1 MRGNRS
7 AWTFCLFIS
16 WGACVESCWIWMNL
30 WSPRFFI
37 ICKSIKSPFD
47 LCYWRQ
53 FRSNIFR
60 WYIRFKEEIIF
71 STWLERNSWCHISR
85 FVCFKSNW
93 RLALFVAFGRSS
105 KIIKISWDCSTSS
118 TNPTSAV
125 VFTGLR
131 TGLGLIHSYISYLN
145 ENRWNNQRFRFFVFY
160 SFESQWRFTMQTS
173 RIYVS
178 AFGYKFDLFE
188 VMMERTHLLH
198 IPQTV
203 ANIPNF

>member
-1 MRGNRS
+1 MVHMFQGRI
-7 AWTFCLFIS
+7 L
-16 WGACVESCWIWMNL
+16 
-30 WSPRFFI
+30 
-37 ICKSIKSPFD
+37 
-47 LCYWRQ
+47 
-53 FRSNIFR
+53 
-60 WYIRFKEEIIF
+60 F

-145 ENRWNNQRFRFFVFY
+145 ENRWNNQRFPFFVFY

-178 AFGYKFDLFE
+178 AFGYKFDLLRWWWNE
-188 VMMERTHLLH
+188 PTSCLSLKLL
-198 IPQTV
+198 QTYRISRV
-203 ANIPNF
+203 LSGIIKLPILGGSKNANTWRFWEISCL